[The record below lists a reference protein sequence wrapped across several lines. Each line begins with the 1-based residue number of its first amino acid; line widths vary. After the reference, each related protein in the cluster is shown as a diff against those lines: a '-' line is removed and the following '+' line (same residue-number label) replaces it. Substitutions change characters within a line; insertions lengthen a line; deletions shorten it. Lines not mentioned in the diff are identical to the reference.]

1 MDRKKLNYSQ
11 VLIWDLD
18 GILINSY
25 PTIVSN
31 LKKSLRDL
39 GLRYN
44 GFEILN
50 YIQEKSVY
58 QFMER
63 ISFIYNIPFET
74 IEKFYLSHTNR
85 NVDSIILDKDS
96 VEVLEFLRSN
106 GVDLYLYT
114 HRGESTYKILEKL
127 GIIHYFTGIVTSEDG
142 FCRKPH
148 PDGLIYLKEKYQL
161 NNGQEIYYVGSKLR
175 DIEFA
180 YYGRMKSILLSNTKN
195 SEGNY
200 GLQANYRISNLLDIK
215 SIILNPKRF

>member
-1 MDRKKLNYSQ
+1 MDRQKLNSLQ

-25 PTIVSN
+25 PTIATN
-31 LKKSLRDL
+31 LKNSLGEL

-44 GFEILN
+44 GLEILN

-74 IEKFYLSHTNR
+74 IEQSYLLHTNR
-85 NVDSIILDKDS
+85 NVDSIMLYKES
-96 VEVLEFLRSN
+96 LEVLEFLRSK

-114 HRGESTYKILEKL
+114 HRGESTYPILKKL
-127 GIIHYFTGIVTSEDG
+127 GIIHYFTGIVTSEQG
-142 FCRKPH
+142 LCRKPH
-148 PDGLIYLKEKYQL
+148 PDGLLYLKEKYAL
-161 NNGQEIYYVGSKLR
+161 NDGQEIYYVGSKAR

-180 YYGRMKSILLSNTKN
+180 YYSRIKSILLSNKKYI
-195 SEGNY
+195 EEDY
-200 GLQANYRISNLLDIK
+200 GLQADYVITNIVDVK
-215 SIILNPKRF
+215 SILFE